1 MLGDYGAAAYTYDT
15 LTKVDKP
22 RAEYYYLGAVSLANS
37 GDQDGAENR
46 LESGKSAD
54 AKHEVTGYAEAMEA
68 LGAAYMTAGDEEKA
82 DELYQTLVD
91 EGFSST
97 EVYNRWMMAAME
109 KGNYEEALQHAEAGL
124 ALSDDRAKKEIAFN
138 QAVCYEYLGQYEKA
152 LELMKLVGITDAE
165 KRIKNYPHQLSGGMR
180 QRVVIAIA
188 LACNP
193 DLLICDEPTTALDVT
208 IQAKIIE
215 LIRRVQKER
224 GISVIYITHD
234 LGVVAKV
241 ADYVNVM
248 YAGKIVEKGMIN
260 EIFYD
265 PKHPYTWGLLSAMP
279 DLDTADERLYT
290 IPGSPPN
297 LLNEKPGDAFAPRNQ
312 FALEIDDK
320 ADPPM
325 FQVTDTHYAA
335 TWLLDPRAPK
345 AEMPLELKE
354 RIARMKKEAKIDDGE

>member
-1 MLGDYGAAAYTYDT
+1 MVDSEARRARNVKFKMYKQYKKTRKISKLKKNIVSALFLSGMMLLLTGCSHVTSEMKAGRENGIALMESGDYEGAVAEFDSLIDQTTRVTSFEIDVLKYRGEAEFMLGDYGAAAYTYDT
-15 LTKVDKP
+15 LARVDKP

-152 LELMKLVGITDAE
+152 LELFRSYEEQYG
-165 KRIKNYPHQLSGGMR
+165 Q
-180 QRVVIAIA
+180 
-188 LACNP
+188 
-193 DLLICDEPTTALDVT
+193 DE
-208 IQAKIIE
+208 
-215 LIRRVQKER
+215 
-224 GISVIYITHD
+224 
-234 LGVVAKV
+234 
-241 ADYVNVM
+241 
-248 YAGKIVEKGMIN
+248 
-260 EIFYD
+260 
-265 PKHPYTWGLLSAMP
+265 
-279 DLDTADERLYT
+279 
-290 IPGSPPN
+290 
-297 LLNEKPGDAFAPRNQ
+297 
-312 FALEIDDK
+312 K
-320 ADPPM
+320 ADHEIA
-325 FQVTDTHYAA
+325 FLVT
-335 TWLLDPRAPK
+335 R
-345 AEMPLELKE
+345 
-354 RIARMKKEAKIDDGE
+354 